1 VVPVVVP
8 VVAAGAG
15 VAAAA
20 AYALVTDPPEA
31 GVLLAIIALLLAA
44 AIAEAFPLPI
54 QGIPIG
60 ATSLA
65 SLFVVGTA
73 ALYGWEAATI
83 IAFAVQLLVEPI
95 RKQPLIR
102 LAYNTAVYSL
112 AGAAA
117 GATAAALDETVV
129 ALAVPAATAAFYA
142 VDLGLVALAVA
153 RAEDDPFLPL
163 LARTIRST
171 SLVLAIMAS
180 LSLILVVL
188 WEEEPLLSLLLFAPL
203 VAYDLHQRSMLRAL
217 EAMRSATTDPLTGLG
232 NRRRFEERVEG
243 ELRRGRRLSICLLD
257 LDGLKRLNDT
267 LGHQQGDRALKIV
280 GERLAAGGEAFRIGG
295 DEFALLLVGVEAEEA
310 RPLVE
315 ALLVDLTLDD
325 GPLRVSG
332 GIASDRHAATTA
344 ELVESADEALYRC
357 KRKSPGHVG
366 IAELHR
372 APVRAVVPTEERAAS
387 IQAATNLARA
397 VEEGAPHSEAVE
409 SLSYRLAQRLGLP
422 LEDVALTALAGRVHD
437 LGKVAI
443 PEEIRE
449 KPGPLDPDEQRVLE
463 RHPTVGAH
471 MLISLGLDSLA
482 DWVAHH
488 HERWDGQGYPD
499 KLSGEDIP
507 VPSRIIAVAEAYDA
521 MTSIRAYGGIP
532 RTRSEAMREL
542 ARCSGHEFDPRVV
555 ATALNELRQL

>member
-1 VVPVVVP
+1 VVPVIVP
-8 VVAAGAG
+8 VVASGAA

-20 AYALVTDPPEA
+20 AYSLVTDPPEA
-31 GVLLAIIALLLAA
+31 GVLLGITALLLAA

-73 ALYGWEAATI
+73 AIYGWEAATI
-83 IAFAVQLLVEPI
+83 VAFAVQLLVEPV

-102 LAYNTAVYSL
+102 LAYNTAVYAL

-117 GATAAALDETVV
+117 GATATALDQTVAV
-129 ALAVPAATAAFYA
+129 AVPAATTAFYA
-142 VDLGLVALAVA
+142 VDLVLVALVVA
-153 RAEDDPFLPL
+153 RADDDPFLPL
-163 LARTIRST
+163 LGRTIRST

-180 LSLILVVL
+180 LALILVVL
-188 WEEEPLLSLLLFAPL
+188 WETEPLLSLLLFAPL

-232 NRRRFEERVEG
+232 NRRRFEERLEG

-257 LDGLKRLNDT
+257 LDGLKRLNDS
-267 LGHQQGDRALKIV
+267 LGHQQGDRALQTV
-280 GERLAAGGEAFRIGG
+280 SERLTAGGEAFRIGG

-325 GPLRVSG
+325 GALRVSG
-332 GIASDRHAATTA
+332 GIASDRHATTAA
-344 ELVESADEALYRC
+344 ELVECADEALYRC
-357 KRKSPGHVG
+357 KRKSPGRVG
-366 IAELHR
+366 IAEPHR
-372 APVRAVVPTEERAAS
+372 APVRTLVPTEERAAN

-397 VEEGAPHSEAVE
+397 VEEGARHSEAVE
-409 SLSYRLAQRLGLP
+409 SLSYRLAERFGLTP
-422 LEDVALTALAGRVHD
+422 DEVALTALAGRVHD

-471 MLISLGLDSLA
+471 MLVSLGLDELA

-499 KLSGEDIP
+499 QLSGEDIP

-521 MTSIRAYGGIP
+521 MTSTRAYGGIP

-555 ATALNELRQL
+555 AACLDELRHL

>member
-1 VVPVVVP
+1 M
-8 VVAAGAG
+8 ALGSA

-20 AYALVTDPPEA
+20 AYSLVTDPPEA
-31 GVLLAIIALLLAA
+31 GVLLGVTALLLAA

-65 SLFVVGTA
+65 SLFVVGTGA
-73 ALYGWEAATI
+73 IYGWEAATI
-83 IAFAVQLLVEPI
+83 VAFAVQLLVEPI

-102 LAYNTAVYSL
+102 LAYNTAVYAL

-117 GATAAALDETVV
+117 GATAAALDQTVAV
-129 ALAVPAATAAFYA
+129 AVPAATAAFYA
-142 VDLGLVALAVA
+142 VDLVLVALVVA
-153 RAEDDPFLPL
+153 RADDDPFLPL
-163 LARTIRST
+163 LGRTIRST

-180 LSLILVVL
+180 LALILVVL
-188 WEEEPLLSLLLFAPL
+188 WETEPLLSLLLFAPL

-232 NRRRFEERVEG
+232 NRRRFEERLEG
-243 ELRRGRRLSICLLD
+243 ELRRGGRLSICLLD
-257 LDGLKRLNDT
+257 LDGLKRLNDS
-267 LGHQQGDRALKIV
+267 LGHQQGDRALQTV
-280 GERLAAGGEAFRIGG
+280 SERLTAGGEAFRIGG

-325 GPLRVSG
+325 GALRVSG
-332 GIASDRHAATTA
+332 GIASDRHATTA
-344 ELVESADEALYRC
+344 RELVECADEALYRC
-357 KRKSPGHVG
+357 KRKSPGRVG
-366 IAELHR
+366 IAEQHR

-397 VEEGAPHSEAVE
+397 FEEGAPHSEAVE
-409 SLSYRLAQRLGLP
+409 SLSHRLAERLGLTP
-422 LEDVALTALAGRVHD
+422 DEVALTALAGRVHD

-471 MLISLGLDSLA
+471 MLVSLGLDQLA

-499 KLSGEDIP
+499 RLSGEDIP

-521 MTSIRAYGGIP
+521 MTSTRAYGGIP

-555 ATALNELRQL
+555 AACLDELRRL